1 MTTPVRA
8 STNAA
13 GALKMAAFRYVS
25 PSKLGAA
32 NTRGVFQYLL
42 EHRGKIRRRRTDDL
56 QDLGGRG
63 LLLKGFLEIVRLG
76 LYLVEQ
82 VDIADRDHRLVGE
95 GLNELDL
102 LLAER
107 ASNEAEQADDA
118 ERLPIPNERYAE
130 CCPEAHQL
138 LCTLTLPIWIGK
150 HVGNMS
156 SAAVD
161 NCATKDGAAIRLG

>member
-1 MTTPVRA
+1 M
-8 STNAA
+8 
-13 GALKMAAFRYVS
+13 
-25 PSKLGAA
+25 
-32 NTRGVFQYLL
+32 
-42 EHRGKIRRRRTDDL
+42 

-82 VDIADRDHRLVGE
+82 LYVLDCDDSLVGE
-95 GLNELDL
+95 GLEELDL
-102 LLAER
+102 LFAER
-107 ASNEAEQADDA
+107 ASDEAEQADDA
-118 ERLPIPNERYAE
+118 EGLPIPNERYAE
-130 CCPEAHQL
+130 CRPDAHQL
-138 LCTLTLPIWIGK
+138 LCTLTLPLRIDK